1 MNIIKYLFNWQYRY
15 FTKKKRG
22 VQKSILDLEFKRFK
36 TLEIREEVR
45 AEYDNQKN
53 KLSLVDQK
61 LKAEL
66 TVPTISEDEKKRL
79 EDQVVLIN
87 KDMERFEEQM
97 RLLDIDVNGSK
108 QTNEFPDGVS
118 GITSQIEAFME
129 LEGMLDSY
137 IKNF

>member
-22 VQKSILDLEFKRFK
+22 VQKYILDLEFKRFK